1 MLLHRFHYK
10 LNCKTNFFLIEKKR
24 KLFLKE
30 GRKEEENSRLK
41 NHDLFVKQ
49 IRSNRV
55 SRVSREIEKRE
66 IKPQALC
73 MSVFSDDQFVC
84 MICCNRILA
93 PHSNNWR
100 RRRSS
105 KLSLF

>member
-1 MLLHRFHYK
+1 
-10 LNCKTNFFLIEKKR
+10 
-24 KLFLKE
+24 
-30 GRKEEENSRLK
+30 
-41 NHDLFVKQ
+41 
-49 IRSNRV
+49 
-55 SRVSREIEKRE
+55 VSREKEKRE

-73 MSVFSDDQFVC
+73 MSVFSDDRFVC

-100 RRRSS
+100 RRRSA

>member
-1 MLLHRFHYK
+1 LQ
-10 LNCKTNFFLIEKKR
+10 NQFFLIDKKW

-55 SRVSREIEKRE
+55 SREKEKRE

-73 MSVFSDDQFVC
+73 MSV
-84 MICCNRILA
+84 
-93 PHSNNWR
+93 
-100 RRRSS
+100 
-105 KLSLF
+105 